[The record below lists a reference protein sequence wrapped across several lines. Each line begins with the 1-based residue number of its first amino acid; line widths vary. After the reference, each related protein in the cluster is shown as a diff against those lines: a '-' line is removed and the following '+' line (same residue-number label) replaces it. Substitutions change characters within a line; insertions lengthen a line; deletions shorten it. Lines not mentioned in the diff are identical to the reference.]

1 MTSGRERRQFPR
13 APLTVEV
20 NMESDNNF
28 YAGITG
34 NVSMGGVFVAT
45 YTPPPIDTIVE
56 MDLQLEGQKFHV
68 RGLVC
73 WVRAAEHASD
83 FAPAGCGLQF
93 VGLTKEV
100 EKVITHFVGKRDTI
114 LYDYD

>member
-1 MTSGRERRQFPR
+1 MTTEQRREPR
-13 APLTVEV
+13 AKLEV
-20 NMESDNNF
+20 QVNLESDNNF
-28 YAGITG
+28 YAGITD
-34 NVSMGGVFVAT
+34 NVSLGGVFVAT

-56 MDLQLEGQKFHV
+56 MNLQIEGQSFHI

-93 VGLTKEV
+93 VGLAQDA
-100 EKVITHFVGKRDTI
+100 EKVITRFVGKRDTI
-114 LYDYD
+114 LYDDE

>member
-1 MTSGRERRQFPR
+1 MTTEQRREPR
-13 APLTVEV
+13 AKLEVEV
-20 NMESDNNF
+20 NLESDHNF

-56 MDLQLEGQKFHV
+56 LDLQIEGQSFHL

-73 WVRAAEHASD
+73 WVRDVDHASD

-93 VGLTKEV
+93 VALPKDA
-100 EKVITHFVGKRDTI
+100 EKVITRFVGKRDTI
-114 LYDYD
+114 LYDDE